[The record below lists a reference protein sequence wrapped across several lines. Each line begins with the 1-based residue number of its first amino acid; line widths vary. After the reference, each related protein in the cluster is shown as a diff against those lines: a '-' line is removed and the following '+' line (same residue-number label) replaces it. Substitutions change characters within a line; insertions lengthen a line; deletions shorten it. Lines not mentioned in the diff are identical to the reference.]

1 MKING
6 NYYRIFSY
14 IYYEVDCLLLH
25 FAYCIQ
31 NFSLEIFFFIF
42 WSMGKDS
49 ESGNFLEM
57 CMYDIFFIVI
67 SNKFILVNINTI
79 NICKIWKKE
88 EKIDWKRLT
97 IN

>member
-1 MKING
+1 
-6 NYYRIFSY
+6 
-14 IYYEVDCLLLH
+14 
-25 FAYCIQ
+25 
-31 NFSLEIFFFIF
+31 
-42 WSMGKDS
+42 MGKDS